1 MRSQQPAQQRDA
13 QTRRSPLR
21 NASSSLAAAVALPV
35 GRPSAVSPTSILGLQ
50 RSIGN
55 AAVSRMLEAESHAH
69 SAGCG
74 HGTDVSVQRS
84 TAADEVGK
92 VLSSGG
98 ARSLDPGLQAKA
110 ETGMGLTEG
119 SLGHV
124 KVFHRSATDPSLTS
138 TGSRAFTTG
147 ANVVTSTTDDHTMLH
162 ELTHVVQQS
171 RGPVAGTDDGSG
183 LKVSDPSD
191 RFEREAESTATRLLS
206 DAPVQRSTDAE
217 HPRPHTPATLAL
229 QQTAGNAA
237 AVELLGREP
246 HRPAADTGI
255 AVQRVV
261 DQAGIEEER
270 AAQGITGPVK
280 IVEVPDGVTAG
291 TPFGEYPPGHCLNL
305 TGAELNLSVASLNG
319 GGDPAT
325 PAAQVV
331 SLAGGGGYLP
341 AHRIIL
347 VNSTPEGGFTAQ
359 QTIQHEMG
367 HLRQHEQGFN
377 VDMAG
382 GRRALVEYHN
392 MLVNENPRTGAMRT
406 EYTTAD
412 NSIVSAVRDRA
423 QAAGI
428 ALNRPWDALIA
439 YVAGHD
445 PDGSQQHLL
454 QAIQEELARD
464 LYDEMEGG
472 KFNRAQR
479 RAKIKDRI
487 GRMYFNN
494 LFA

>member
-1 MRSQQPAQQRDA
+1 MRSQQPAQQRDD
-13 QTRRSPLR
+13 QTRRSPLK
-21 NASSSLAAAVALPV
+21 NAGSSLATAVALPV
-35 GRPSAVSPTSILGLQ
+35 GRPSAMSPTAILGLQ

-55 AAVSRMLEAESHAH
+55 AAVSRMLEAEGHAH

-74 HGTDVSVQRS
+74 HGADVSVQRS

-98 ARSLDPGLQAKA
+98 GRSLDPGLQAKA
-110 ETGMGLTEG
+110 ETGMGLSEG

-124 KVFHRSATDPSLTS
+124 KVFHRSAADPSLTS

-171 RGPVAGTDDGSG
+171 RGPVAGTDNGSG
-183 LKVSDPSD
+183 LKISDPSD
-191 RFEREAESTATRLLS
+191 HFEREAESTATRLLS
-206 DAPVQRSTDAE
+206 GAPVQRSADTE
-217 HPRPHTPATLAL
+217 HPRPHTPATPAL

-237 AVELLGREP
+237 A
-246 HRPAADTGI
+246 DTGL

-291 TPFGEYPPGHCLNL
+291 TPFREYPPGHCLNL
-305 TGAELNLSVASLNG
+305 TGAELDLSVASLNG

-347 VNSTPEGGFTAQ
+347 VNSTPEGGFTVQ

-392 MLVNENPRTGAMRT
+392 MLVNENPRTGALRT

-428 ALNRPWDALIA
+428 ALNRPWDALLA

-445 PDGSQQHLL
+445 PDGSQQRLL
-454 QAIQEELARD
+454 DAIQQELARD

-472 KFNRAQR
+472 KFNKAQR

-487 GRMYFNN
+487 GRMYFNS